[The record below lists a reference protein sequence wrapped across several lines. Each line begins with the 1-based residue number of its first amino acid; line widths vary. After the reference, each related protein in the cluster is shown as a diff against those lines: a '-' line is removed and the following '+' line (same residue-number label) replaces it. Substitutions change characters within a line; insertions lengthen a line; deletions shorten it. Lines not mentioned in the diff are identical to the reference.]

1 MNKSFL
7 KFGAYVGSLPVLFL
21 PVSVLAA
28 ALPPGQG
35 IQGAQQSLTTIK
47 EQSGV
52 GTGAQELPTLIG
64 RIIGLVVGVVGI
76 LLVVRIVQAG
86 ILYMTSAGDGK
97 KVDEAK
103 KLMVQN
109 VIGIVIIV
117 SAYAISSFVINQIA
131 TATGSV

>member
-28 ALPPGQG
+28 PPAGQG
-35 IQGAQQSLTTIK
+35 LSGAKTSLDTIK
-47 EQSGV
+47 TESGV
-52 GTGAQELPTLIG
+52 SAGAADLPILIG
-64 RIIGLVVGVVGI
+64 RIIGLVIGVVGI

-103 KLMVQN
+103 KLMTQN
-109 VIGIVIIV
+109 VIGIIIIIA
-117 SAYAISSFVINQIA
+117 AYSISSFVINQIA
-131 TATGSV
+131 TATS